1 MEKTPFILVLFIS
14 IIALLAANPG
24 LRKGSEHENCEI
36 SSYDYAKL
44 HTAMEHD
51 AEIAAL
57 ARRELTQDHVSI
69 AQYNRVM
76 RQIDLIKSR
85 QAKRG
90 PAMQQASL
98 Q

>member
-24 LRKGSEHENCEI
+24 IRKCTERENCEI
-36 SSYDYAKL
+36 SNYDYAKL

-57 ARRELTQDHVSI
+57 ARRELTQDHVTI

-76 RQIDLIKSR
+76 RQIDTIKSR
-85 QAKRG
+85 QAKRDS
-90 PAMQQASL
+90 AVQQASL
-98 Q
+98 R